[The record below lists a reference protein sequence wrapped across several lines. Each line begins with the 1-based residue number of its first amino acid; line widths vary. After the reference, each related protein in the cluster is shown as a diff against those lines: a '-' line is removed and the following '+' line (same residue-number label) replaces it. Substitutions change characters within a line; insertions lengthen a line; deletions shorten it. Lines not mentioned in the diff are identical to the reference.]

1 MQTISFH
8 EYEFSRLM
16 LGTVQFGLSY
26 GVANTKGQ
34 PSFSDVCAML
44 EQAYAGGVNCLDT
57 APAYGESEAVL
68 GRALKET
75 GLQDKMHVVSK
86 AMRQID
92 ETASPDE
99 IAHTTEAEIVRSLE
113 RLQLDILPLCL
124 MHWEGSFHHFDAL
137 VKAKE
142 KGLVRH
148 IGCSITD
155 VTRARE
161 VLHSGVVEAMQI
173 PLNLLDRRLIGSAQ
187 DTDSFLAEAHE
198 RGVAVFTRS
207 AYLQGLLL
215 MQPHAVP
222 AHLNVVV
229 PVLTALRELAN
240 AEQLPIEELVLRYVL
255 SLRGVDCAVIGV
267 DTAEQLQSNI
277 DIFSRG
283 ELSAEVI
290 AQIDALVPAIP
301 DEILNPYLW
310 PQLAAKVPQ

>member
-1 MQTISFH
+1 MQTIPFH

-34 PSFSDVCAML
+34 PSFQDVCTML

-75 GLQDKMHVVSK
+75 GLHEKMHVVSK
-86 AMRQID
+86 AMRRVEESQTSAEIAQAA
-92 ETASPDE
+92 EEE
-99 IAHTTEAEIVRSLE
+99 IAHSLE
-113 RLQLDILPLCL
+113 HLQLDALPLCL

-161 VLHSGVVEAMQI
+161 VLRSGQVEAMQI
-173 PLNLLDRRLIGSAQ
+173 PLNLLDRRLIGNAQ
-187 DTDSFLAEAHE
+187 ETESFLTEAHQ
-198 RGVAVFTRS
+198 RGVAIFTRS

-215 MQPHAVP
+215 MEPEAVP
-222 AHLNVVV
+222 AHLGIVV
-229 PVLTALRELAN
+229 PTLTALRALAD
-240 AEQLPIEELVLRYVL
+240 AGQMPIAELVLRYVL
-255 SLRGVDCAVIGV
+255 SLRGVDCAVVGV
-267 DTAEQLQSNI
+267 DTVEQLQSNI
-277 DIFSRG
+277 EIFSRG
-283 ELSAEVI
+283 ELSDEVI
-290 AQIDALVPAIP
+290 AQIDALVPSLP
-301 DEILNPYLW
+301 DEILNPYHW
-310 PQLAAKVPQ
+310 PQLAAKA

>member
-34 PSFSDVCAML
+34 PAFGDVCAML

-68 GRALKET
+68 GRALKAT
-75 GLQDKMHVVSK
+75 GLSDKMHVVSK
-86 AMRQID
+86 AMRRID
-92 ETASPDE
+92 EAATPAEIARTAAEE
-99 IAHTTEAEIVRSLE
+99 IAHSLE
-113 RLQLDILPLCL
+113 LLQLDVLPLCL

-161 VLHSGVVEAMQI
+161 VLRSGLVEAMQI
-173 PLNLLDRRLIGSAQ
+173 PLNLLDRRLIGNSNEAE
-187 DTDSFLAEAHE
+187 SFLDEAHE
-198 RGVAVFTRS
+198 RGVAIFTRS

-215 MQPHAVP
+215 MQPDAVP

-229 PVLTALRELAN
+229 PALVKLRELAQAN
-240 AEQLPIEELVLRYVL
+240 QLPIEELVLRYVL

-277 DIFSRG
+277 EIFTRG
-283 ELSAEVI
+283 ELSGDVI
-290 AQIDALVPAIP
+290 AQIDALVPGLP
-301 DEILNPYLW
+301 DEILNPYHW
-310 PQLAAKVPQ
+310 PQLAAQIK